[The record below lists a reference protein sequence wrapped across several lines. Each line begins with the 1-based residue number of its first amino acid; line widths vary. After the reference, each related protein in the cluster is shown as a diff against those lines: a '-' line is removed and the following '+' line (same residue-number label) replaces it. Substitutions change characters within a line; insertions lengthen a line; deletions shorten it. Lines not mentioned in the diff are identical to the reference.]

1 MGLLID
7 GQLNPSQGLACYAA
21 PFTSVRGNEKKVESI
36 CLITLGC
43 AIVDGQRISS
53 LRYHCVACWDAQ
65 EIEGWL
71 TTGWAARYQ
80 ARHGLGYKRSD

>member
-43 AIVDGQRISS
+43 AVVDGQRIPS
-53 LRYHCVACWDAQ
+53 LR
-65 EIEGWL
+65 
-71 TTGWAARYQ
+71 
-80 ARHGLGYKRSD
+80 